1 MFEGVEACGADFE
14 ECSKDLKLVELMLR
28 AVLKM

>member
-14 ECSKDLKLVELMLR
+14 ECSKDLKLVELILR
-28 AVLKM
+28 NG